1 MDGDGEFDIASLL
14 GFFYIANRIYRW
26 RISSNQDNQSSKA
39 RPNDSLGNSIKPLHC
54 HAGTF

>member
-14 GFFYIANRIYRW
+14 GFFYIANRICCW

-39 RPNDSLGNSIKPLHC
+39 RPNNSLGNSTEPFDC
-54 HAGTF
+54 YVASF